1 MGDLAMS
8 GTTDRNLIRL
18 GMPNRNRSAAL
29 SANGPLDRTQGRWD
43 PLRRH
48 RAGLA
53 PLELVI
59 ALPLLLFLMALMI
72 NFGTA
77 SSWRIREL
85 ATARQTVWASRY
97 PRNLQAVPRPAYWP
111 ADAQLG
117 VGGDPDAVAL
127 QDPRVDLPVMRGPSV
142 GDFAVNRDLFD
153 PGRHFRSGRAAL
165 TRDFPLLASLGPYR
179 MDTETE
185 LLDNRWEF
193 SRTGASHNDDHR
205 IPAVYTLPTAPA
217 GYSTA
222 YVQAARAILAM
233 PQRNDLRVLDHD
245 DEFPAY
251 GARFGWGGGSPDFH
265 PSPQRFCSLDRQTAQ
280 DRVDDLIER
289 IAGVRGGPGQS
300 HIPSVAEQMARA
312 FRNLYR
318 RVIQELQNQLSAVPP
333 PSPGQTASIQNEIAE
348 LQRKIDTLDAFLA
361 ILQNHGR

>member
-1 MGDLAMS
+1 MS
-8 GTTDRNLIRL
+8 GTNDRYLL
-18 GMPNRNRSAAL
+18 GRSVPSRGFSAAPSPSGRRNRAH
-29 SANGPLDRTQGRWD
+29 GRAE
-43 PLRRH
+43 PPRGF

-59 ALPLLLFLMALMI
+59 ALPLLLFLMALII

-97 PRNLQAVPRPAYWP
+97 PRSLQAVPRPAFWP
-111 ADAQLG
+111 ANAQLG
-117 VGGDPDAVAL
+117 VNGDPDAAAL
-127 QDPRVDLPVMRGPSV
+127 QDPRVDMPVMRGPFV

-185 LLDNRWEF
+185 LMDNRWEF
-193 SRTGASHNDDHR
+193 SRTGASHNGDHR

-217 GYSTA
+217 GYSAA

-233 PQRNDLRVLDHD
+233 PQRNDLRVLDRD

-251 GARFGWGGGSPDFH
+251 AVRFGWGGGSPDFH
-265 PSPQRFCSLDRQTAQ
+265 PSLQGFCNLDRQTAQ

-289 IAGVRGGPGQS
+289 IAGVRGGPGQA
-300 HIPSVAEQMARA
+300 HVPSLAEQMARA
-312 FRNLYR
+312 FRDLYR
-318 RVIQELQNQLSAVPP
+318 RVIQELQNQLNTVPP
-333 PSPGQTASIQNEIAE
+333 PSPGQTASIQNEIGD

>member
-1 MGDLAMS
+1 MS
-8 GTTDRNLIRL
+8 GTTGRYLLRLGVPSRNLRAAS
-18 GMPNRNRSAAL
+18 SAIGL
-29 SANGPLDRTQGRWD
+29 SHRAQGRRD
-43 PLRRH
+43 SLCRY

-77 SSWRIREL
+77 ASWRIREL

-97 PRNLQAVPRPAYWP
+97 PRSLQAVPRPAYWP
-111 ADAQLG
+111 ANAQLG
-117 VGGDPDAVAL
+117 VGGDPDAAAL
-127 QDPRVDLPVMRGPSV
+127 QDPRVDMPVMRGPTV

-185 LLDNRWEF
+185 LMDNRWEF
-193 SRTGASHNDDHR
+193 SRTGASHNGDHR
-205 IPAVYTLPTAPA
+205 IPAVYVLPTAPA

-233 PQRNDLRVLDHD
+233 PQRIDLRVLDRD

-251 GARFGWGGGSPDFH
+251 GVRFGWGGGSPDFH
-265 PSPQRFCSLDRQTAQ
+265 PSLQGFCSLDRQTAR

-300 HIPSVAEQMARA
+300 HIPSLAEQMARA
-312 FRNLYR
+312 FRDLYR
-318 RVIQELQNQLSAVPP
+318 RVIQELQDQLSAVPP
-333 PSPGQTASIQNEIAE
+333 PSPGQAASIQNEIAD